1 MEVRYNEFT
10 EILNDTRQKS
20 GNYIQQKKLCI
31 KPYCVRKPLEHM
43 LNLKEGSPVW
53 ERMLD
58 NLDIAI
64 GIVFD

>member
-1 MEVRYNEFT
+1 MRLYT
-10 EILNDTRQKS
+10 T
-20 GNYIQQKKLCI
+20 KKIFI